1 MFHLLNDSATV
12 IIAAITLSFTFLF
25 IYYSEGKR
33 YLLLWSIG
41 WGINSISVL
50 FRTLPMVST
59 GLEHFVIL
67 SMALNYASSIFIG
80 LGVYHFVYGR
90 MPSLRLS
97 ALLLTVTLL
106 PGFIRVNDPEHAFI
120 IIVYTFAGSVFVM
133 SGLVL
138 IRKVKGIGSK
148 VAGASFIAWSIMMMT
163 VIIMHKDTEV
173 AYESMQFTVFLTLV
187 SALGIVMMHFEKMR
201 SELEGTNMILKQLT
215 ETNRDIVFSMK
226 LRPRPHI
233 EYISMSC
240 LRLTGYSPE
249 ELTNNPDCLENIIDS
264 KMITELQKISAGQ
277 DAKKVLVDS
286 SRITAKNGAVLTF
299 DLNQTVIFGMD
310 GKPESIIGIARDVTE
325 KAQEMDRL
333 VSKKTW
339 YELIFKRSGIMTML
353 VDSRNMTVIDTNYAM
368 NSFYCYPQD
377 GMTGMHIRR
386 LFCTDEDYLD
396 FLSSFDEGMPF
407 QCENLI
413 SDGTAVHVTLHSSPL
428 KFDGEDYMFVT
439 ALDNTSESYLAYE
452 LSSIRSLHRSI
463 LESLNEGVIG
473 INREGKIFFI
483 NNSAAEKLGYQPE
496 ELLYEDHHSAIHYKT
511 VDGETHSSEC
521 EILNCLSKGENLRST
536 RDCLVH
542 SDGHL
547 IPVVYNFSTLKNESS
562 NNMGVLIFRD
572 VTEELKSEEMIL
584 SSLEENR
591 VLLKEL
597 HHRVKN
603 NFQMICSLLSLH
615 AEELSDSPE
624 KDFINECVMKIL
636 SMSLTHE
643 LLFETNSFS
652 KLGAKLY
659 FEKMLDNL
667 LRASN
672 STDEIYVSTEIQ
684 DISLTLD
691 EAVPCALIINE
702 LFTNS
707 VKYAK
712 TEDKRLEIGIRFF
725 SDGDEKTLVF
735 SDNGCGIDG
744 IENFGKETSYGLMII
759 KSLARQLKGTILFE
773 NRDGLSV
780 TLRYL

>member
-1 MFHLLNDSATV
+1 MLHLLNDSATV

-50 FRTLPMVST
+50 FRTLPMVSP
-59 GLEHFVIL
+59 GLDHFIIL

-80 LGVYHFVYGR
+80 LGVYHFVYGKI
-90 MPSLRLS
+90 PSLKLS
-97 ALLLTVTLL
+97 ALMLTVTLL
-106 PGFIRVNDPEHAFI
+106 PGFIRLDDPEHALI
-120 IIVYTFAGSVFVM
+120 VIVYTFAGSVFAM

-148 VAGASFIAWSIMMMT
+148 VAGTSFIAWSVMMFI
-163 VIIMHKDTEV
+163 VIILHKDADI
-173 AYESMQFTVFLTLV
+173 AYESMQLTVFLTLL

-201 SELEGTNMILKQLT
+201 SDLDSTNSILRQLS
-215 ETNRDIVFSMK
+215 ETNRDIVFSLK
-226 LRPRPHI
+226 LRPRPQI
-233 EYISMSC
+233 EYISMSS
-240 LRLTGYSPE
+240 LRLTGFSPE
-249 ELTNNPDCLENIIDS
+249 ELINNPERLEAILDNDRV
-264 KMITELQKISAGQ
+264 KELRKIADGH
-277 DAKKVLVDS
+277 DIKKNLRDS
-286 SRITAKNGAVLTF
+286 SRITTKNGTVLTF
-299 DLNQTVIFGMD
+299 DLNQTVIYGMD
-310 GKPESIIGIARDVTE
+310 GRPESIIGIARDITE

-333 VSKKTW
+333 ASEKTW

-353 VDSRNMTVIDTNYAM
+353 VDIGTMTIIDTNFAM
-368 NSFYCYPQD
+368 NSFYCYQHD
-377 GMTGMHIRR
+377 EIQKMHIRR

-396 FLSSFDEGMPF
+396 FLNSFDEGLPF

-413 SDGTAVHVTLHSSPL
+413 ADGTAVHVTLHSSPL
-428 KFDGEDYMFVT
+428 KFDGKNYMFVT
-439 ALDNTSESYLAYE
+439 VLDNTSESYLAYE

-473 INREGKIFFI
+473 INREGTIFFI
-483 NNSAAEKLGYQPE
+483 NNSAAEKLGYHPD
-496 ELLYEDHHSAIHYKT
+496 ELLYKDHHSSIHYKT
-511 VDGETHSSEC
+511 FNGETHSSEC
-521 EILNCLSKGENLRST
+521 EILSCLSKGENIRNR
-536 RDCLVH
+536 RDSLVH

-547 IPVVYNFSTLKNESS
+547 IPVVYNFSTLRNESS
-562 NNMGVLIFRD
+562 SMGVLIFRD
-572 VTEELKSEEMIL
+572 ITEELKSEEMIL

-615 AEELSDSPE
+615 AEELDNSPE

-672 STDEIYVSTEIQ
+672 IMDEMSVSTDIQ

-712 TEDKRLEIGIRFF
+712 SEDKKLEIGISFF
-725 SDGDEKTLVF
+725 LQGNEKTLIF
-735 SDNGCGIDG
+735 SDNGCGIG
-744 IENFGKETSYGLMII
+744 SIENFGKETSYGLMII
-759 KSLARQLKGTILFE
+759 KSLARQLKGTISFE
-773 NRDGLSV
+773 NRNGLSV
-780 TLRYL
+780 TLKYQ

>member
-1 MFHLLNDSATV
+1 MLHLLNDSVTV

-33 YLLLWSIG
+33 YLLLWCIG

-50 FRTLPMVST
+50 FRTLPMLSQ
-59 GLEHFVIL
+59 GLEHFSMV

-80 LGVYHFVYGR
+80 LGVYHFVYGK

-97 ALLLTVTLL
+97 ALMLTVTLL
-106 PGFIRVNDPEHAFI
+106 PGLSRISNPQHAMLV
-120 IIVYTFAGSVFVM
+120 IVYTFAGTVFVM

-148 VAGASFIAWSIMMMT
+148 VAGTSFIAWSVMMIT
-163 VIIMHKDTEV
+163 VIIMHKDAKV

-201 SELEGTNMILKQLT
+201 SELDGTNRILKQLT
-215 ETNRDIVFSMK
+215 ETNRDIVFSMNLK
-226 LRPRPHI
+226 PRPYI
-233 EYISMSC
+233 EYISASC

-249 ELTNNPDCLENIIDS
+249 ELMNNPDVME
-264 KMITELQKISAGQ
+264 MILDNDMMAELQKIAAGQ

-286 SRITAKNGAVLTF
+286 SRIIAKNGTVMTF
-299 DLNQTVIFGMD
+299 DLNQSVIFGID

-325 KAQEMDRL
+325 KMQALDRL
-333 VSKKTW
+333 ESEKTW
-339 YELIFKRSGIMTML
+339 YEVIFKRSGIMTML

-377 GMTGMHIRR
+377 GMKGMHIRR

-396 FLSSFDEGMPF
+396 FLNSFDEGMPF
-407 QCENLI
+407 QCENLMA
-413 SDGTAVHVTLHSSPL
+413 DETRVHVTLHSSPL
-428 KFDGEDYMFVT
+428 KFDDNDYMFVT
-439 ALDNTSESYLAYE
+439 VLDNTSENYLAYE

-473 INREGKIFFI
+473 INLEGTIFFI
-483 NNSAAEKLGYQPE
+483 NNSAAEKLGYQPDD
-496 ELLYEDHHSAIHYKT
+496 LLYKDHHATIHHKNA
-511 VDGETHSSEC
+511 DGESDSSDC
-521 EILNCLSKGENLRST
+521 EILACLSKGENLRT
-536 RDCLVH
+536 KRDCLVH
-542 SDGHL
+542 KDGHL
-547 IPVVYNFSTLKNESS
+547 IPVEYNFSTLKNENSS
-562 NNMGVLIFRD
+562 NMGVLIFKD
-572 VTEELKSEEMIL
+572 ITEELKAEEMIL

-615 AEELSDSPE
+615 AEELEDSPE
-624 KDFINECVMKIL
+624 KEFINECVMKIL

-652 KLGAKLY
+652 MLGAKQY

-672 STDEIYVSTEIQ
+672 CSDEISVSTDIQ
-684 DISLTLD
+684 DLKLTLD

-712 TEDKRLEIGIRFF
+712 TDNKQLEINIRFS
-725 SDGDEKTLVF
+725 SDGKEKTLVF
-735 SDNGCGIDG
+735 SDNGCGIDS

-759 KSLARQLKGTILFE
+759 KSLTRQLKGDILFE
-773 NRDGLSV
+773 NNNGLSV
-780 TLRYL
+780 TLKYQ